1 MTSEHIDVRQHI
13 LDTAKPIILGKGFS
27 AVGLTEILSAAA
39 VPKGSFYHYFK
50 SKEAFGEAL
59 LEDYFANYCQ
69 RLDEIFNVQGS
80 NAGERMLAYWGSW
93 LETQSCDDRD
103 GQCLTVKLAA
113 EVSDL
118 SESMRGSLVR
128 GTQQLLA
135 RIAQCLSEGEQ
146 DGSIPHFA
154 STEQTALHL
163 YEIWLGATLLTKIRR
178 DRSALESAMLSTK
191 SILGVSP
198 S

>member
-1 MTSEHIDVRQHI
+1 MNSDHIDVRQHI

-27 AVGLTEILSAAA
+27 AVGLNEILTAAD

-59 LEDYFANYCQ
+59 LENYFANYCE
-69 RLDEIFNVQGS
+69 RLDSIFNTQD
-80 NAGERMLAYWGSW
+80 ATAAERMLAYWASW

-118 SESMRGSLVR
+118 SESMRGSLLR

-135 RIAQCLSEGEQ
+135 RIALCLSEGER
-146 DGSIPHFA
+146 DDSLPHYA
-154 STEQTALHL
+154 SCEQTALQL
-163 YEIWLGATLLTKIRR
+163 YEMWLGATLLTKIRR
-178 DRSALESAMLSTK
+178 DRSALEAAMQSTQL
-191 SILGVSP
+191 ILKMN
-198 S
+198 

>member
-27 AVGLTEILSAAA
+27 AVGLTAILSAAA

-69 RLDEIFNVQGS
+69 RLDEIFNAQGS
-80 NAGERMLAYWGSW
+80 NASERMLAYWGSW

-178 DRSALESAMLSTK
+178 DRSALEGAMQSTRDILS
-191 SILGVSP
+191 LR
-198 S
+198 